1 MHELFPEY
9 PKEIKPE
16 DPQLL
21 RDHLL
26 KLWMW
31 APIKKLPEKF
41 PEGSGKDVN
50 EWPEGSTSYPRKKGP
65 QKTSKLNA
73 EEGPHMSMSSI
84 QEWRR
89 PYLSKQN
96 LVMGEREGSTICQMS
111 KTTQNM
117 HELFPEYP
125 KEMKPEVPQLPRDHL
140 QKGWIWAPIKEPPEK
155 YVEASKR
162 NVNEWPEASTSYPRK
177 KGPQKTSKLNAEE
190 GPHMSR
196 SSIQEW
202 RRPDLS
208 KQNLLMGEREGST
221 ICQMKYPK
229 EIKPE
234 VPQLPRDHRQKLWI
248 WAPIKKLP
256 EKYPEGSGKDV
267 NEWPE
272 GSTSYPQ
279 KKGPQKTSKLN
290 AEEGPHMSRSSI
302 QEWRRPDLSK
312 QNLLMGEREG
322 ATICQMSKT
331 TQNMHELFPEY
342 PKEMKPEVPQLP
354 RDHLQKG
361 WIWAP
366 IKKPPEKSAEASKR
380 NVNEWPEASTSY
392 PRKKGPQKTSKLN
405 AEEGP
410 HMSWSSIQEWRRPD
424 LSKQNL
430 LMGERE
436 GATICQMSKTT
447 QNMHELFPEYPKE
460 MKPEV
465 PQFPRDHLQ
474 KGWIWAPIKKP
485 PEKYAEASKRNVNEW
500 PEASTSYPRKKG
512 PQKTSKLNA
521 EEWPHMS
528 MSSIQEW

>member
-16 DPQLL
+16 VPQLPRENL
-21 RDHLL
+21 Q
-26 KLWMW
+26 KLWIW
-31 APIKKLPEKF
+31 APIKKLPEKY

-89 PYLSKQN
+89 PDLSKQN
-96 LVMGEREGSTICQMS
+96 LLMGEREGSTICQMRKDVNELPEGSTSYPRKKGPQKTSKLNAEEWPHMSMSSIQELRRPDLSKQNLLMGEREGSTILQMS
-111 KTTQNM
+111 KTTQYM

-125 KEMKPEVPQLPRDHL
+125 KEIKPEVPQLPRDHL
-140 QKGWIWAPIKEPPEK
+140 QKGWIWAPIKKLLEIYP
-155 YVEASKR
+155 EASKKD
-162 NVNEWPEASTSYPRK
+162 VNEWPEGSTSYPWK
-177 KGPQKTSKLNAEE
+177 NGPQKTSKLNAEE

-221 ICQMKYPK
+221 ICQM
-229 EIKPE
+229 
-234 VPQLPRDHRQKLWI
+234 
-248 WAPIKKLP
+248 
-256 EKYPEGSGKDV
+256 
-267 NEWPE
+267 
-272 GSTSYPQ
+272 
-279 KKGPQKTSKLN
+279 
-290 AEEGPHMSRSSI
+290 
-302 QEWRRPDLSK
+302 
-312 QNLLMGEREG
+312 
-322 ATICQMSKT
+322 SKT
-331 TQNMHELFPEY
+331 TKNMHELFPEY

-366 IKKPPEKSAEASKR
+366 KKKLPEKYPEGSGKD
-380 NVNEWPEASTSY
+380 VNEWPEGSTAY
-392 PRKKGPQKTSKLN
+392 PRKKGPQKTSKRN

-410 HMSWSSIQEWRRPD
+410 HMSRSSIQEWRCPD

-436 GATICQMSKTT
+436 GSTICQMSKTT

-460 MKPEV
+460 MKPQV
-465 PQFPRDHLQ
+465 PQLPRDHLQ
-474 KGWIWAPIKKP
+474 KGWIWAPIKSP
-485 PEKYAEASKRNVNEW
+485 QRNML
-500 PEASTSYPRKKG
+500 
-512 PQKTSKLNA
+512 KLQ
-521 EEWPHMS
+521 EEV
-528 MSSIQEW
+528 

>member
-221 ICQMKYPK
+221 ICQMKSPK

-234 VPQLPRDHRQKLWI
+234 VPQLPRDHLQKLWI

-272 GSTSYPQ
+272 GSTSYPR
-279 KKGPQKTSKLN
+279 KKAPQKTSKLN
-290 AEEGPHMSRSSI
+290 AEEWPHMSMSSI

-322 ATICQMSKT
+322 ATICQ
-331 TQNMHELFPEY
+331 
-342 PKEMKPEVPQLP
+342 
-354 RDHLQKG
+354 
-361 WIWAP
+361 I
-366 IKKPPEKSAEASKR
+366 
-380 NVNEWPEASTSY
+380 
-392 PRKKGPQKTSKLN
+392 
-405 AEEGP
+405 
-410 HMSWSSIQEWRRPD
+410 
-424 LSKQNL
+424 
-430 LMGERE
+430 
-436 GATICQMSKTT
+436 SKTT